1 MSKLEKEIIQNLETF
16 LNNELK
22 EYEYSTSTHDSI
34 QIYAINKKDSSDN
47 WQLIRLGINDNNQQI
62 YISNLHVGDLKYNG
76 IGKKMISIVYHTGKR
91 QNYDTLLVQ
100 LVDSFYE
107 RLLRRGALR
116 TNEYDTLMIVDTTNL
131 D

>member
-1 MSKLEKEIIQNLETF
+1 MSRLEKEIIQNLETF
-16 LNNELK
+16 LNNEFK

-34 QIYAINKKDSSDN
+34 QIYAINRKNSSDK
-47 WQLIRLGINDNNQQI
+47 WQLIRLGINDNNEQI
-62 YISNLHVGDLKYNG
+62 YISNLHVGNLKHNG

-91 QNYDTLLVQ
+91 HNYDTFLVQ

-116 TNEYDTLMIVDTTNL
+116 TNEYDTLMIVDSTNL